1 MFLFLAALLPSF
13 FVGST
18 AVKVYS
24 IADLHGDYIAAIKS
38 LQLAGLLGDDQRTWT
53 GGQNVLVQTG
63 DVVDRGDNSREI
75 YELLFHLQ
83 DEAEKVGGKV
93 IILLGNHEQIRLSG
107 GGTHW
112 HYKQYKGQRE
122 TNWKRSDIIDYD
134 FTTTKT
140 TVEDSVGAASDLGT
154 VPADAGAAPAVS
166 EEFLTSRATS
176 RAVLDR
182 LYDRM
187 GLLTI
192 RPQPLRDSKDDAGA
206 ATGED
211 VDPAM
216 VEVEV
221 ASVLPAARGP
231 KLPFVNF
238 ELTSECPRDFSC
250 GYFNLDTGSGER
262 GVLVGGTLVWWAIKK
277 Y

>member
-1 MFLFLAALLPSF
+1 MFFFLAALLLVPSF
-13 FVGST
+13 FVGSSI
-18 AVKVYS
+18 AIMVYS

-53 GGQNVLVQTG
+53 GGRNVLVQTG

-112 HYKQYKGQRE
+112 HYSQYKGRRE
-122 TNWKRSDIIDYD
+122 TNWKRSDSIDYD

-140 TVEDSVGAASDLGT
+140 AVKDPVGAASDLVT
-154 VPADAGAAPAVS
+154 V
-166 EEFLTSRATS
+166 
-176 RAVLDR
+176 
-182 LYDRM
+182 
-187 GLLTI
+187 
-192 RPQPLRDSKDDAGA
+192 
-206 ATGED
+206 
-211 VDPAM
+211 
-216 VEVEV
+216 
-221 ASVLPAARGP
+221 PAARGP

-250 GYFNLDTGSGER
+250 PCPRGNTGSGER
-262 GVLVGGTLVWWAIKK
+262 GVLVGGTVV
-277 Y
+277 